1 MAGMLRKVNGRVE
14 RRDADGVWR
23 PVSPEEQ
30 SAVEAR
36 TQRGSRS
43 AAGAGVGAG
52 LTGELSA
59 LKAQTAVGAAEAEIP
74 AETITPAVD
83 VEAQQI
89 KNDAQNGSAGQ
100 SSGSADGSL
109 DIGDVPGLLS
119 DESARSSSGAAR
131 LQKLRS
137 RARGKRDGSRLTA
150 RVKVPK
156 EVVVP
161 ATAAEVS
168 GPDADGSRLKD
179 GQVRRQVS
187 IKEAPSLLEGRPEW
201 VKQLFEAHFRSELA
215 YQLRRLPSGAGGKN
229 RMKLSRQDYAI
240 GWLVMFDKARED
252 PAILRAKR

>member
-23 PVSPEEQ
+23 PVSAEEQ
-30 SAVEAR
+30 KTVEAR
-36 TQRGSRS
+36 AQRGQR
-43 AAGAGVGAG
+43 AASGGAGVAAP
-52 LTGELSA
+52 LTGELTD
-59 LKAQTAVGAAEAEIP
+59 LKAQTAVGLAESASAGP
-74 AETITPAVD
+74 ITPENGVADTRTEENAVP
-83 VEAQQI
+83 AQ
-89 KNDAQNGSAGQ
+89 GGV
-100 SSGSADGSL
+100 GDGTL

-119 DESARSSSGAAR
+119 DESPRSTSGAAR
-131 LQKLRS
+131 LQKLRD
-137 RARGKRDGSRLTA
+137 RARGRKGVGKTTV
-150 RVKVPK
+150 RVKVPR

-179 GQVRRQVS
+179 GQVRRQVAV
-187 IKEAPSLLEGRPEW
+187 KEAPSLLEGRPEW

-252 PAILRAKR
+252 TAILRARK